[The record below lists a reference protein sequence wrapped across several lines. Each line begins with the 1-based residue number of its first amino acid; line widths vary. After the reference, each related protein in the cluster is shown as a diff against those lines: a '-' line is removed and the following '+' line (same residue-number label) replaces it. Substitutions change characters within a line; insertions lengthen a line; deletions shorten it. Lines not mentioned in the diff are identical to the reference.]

1 MPTLFKFKGP
11 KWLIP
16 LLSASV
22 ITLGLMG
29 YWHHQSLFPST
40 DDAYIK
46 AHTIQITPKVS
57 GSLSAVFI
65 QENQYVTQGQ
75 LLAQIDDAPFQ
86 LALSKAKANL
96 ERVKEQIAAADL
108 NAQAAQAHVQ
118 QAEAEWAQAKAD
130 YARKVPLLQK
140 GYLSKADGD
149 VAKKTRDVALSS
161 LHAAQSQL
169 AEALQKRGRLGDGNA
184 ELISAE
190 TDVHQ
195 AELNLSYT
203 RLIAPANGYVANFDS
218 RVGDVVNS
226 YQNLFALVETDSYWV
241 EANFK
246 ETDLKR
252 ILPGQTADITV
263 DMYPGVHW
271 QGHVESLGM
280 NSTGSFSLLPPENS
294 SANWV
299 KVTQRFPIR
308 ILINNKNSSSNQH
321 PLRLGASAQV
331 QIDTRAK

>member
-1 MPTLFKFKGP
+1 MPRLQKFHRP

-16 LLSASV
+16 LLSASL
-22 ITLGLMG
+22 ITLALIG

-46 AHTIQITPKVS
+46 AHTVQITPKVS
-57 GSLSAVFI
+57 GSLSAVLI
-65 QENQYVTQGQ
+65 HENQYVKRGQ
-75 LLAQIDDAPFQ
+75 ILALIDDAPFQ

-118 QAEAEWAQAKAD
+118 EAQAEWAQAKAD
-130 YARKVPLLQK
+130 YARKVPLLKK
-140 GYLSKADGD
+140 GYVSKADGD
-149 VAKKTRDVALSS
+149 LALKTRDVAFSS
-161 LHAAQSQL
+161 LKAAQSQL
-169 AEALQKRGRLGDGNA
+169 AEALQKRGRLGNDNA
-184 ELISAE
+184 ELKSAE

-203 RLIAPANGYVANFDS
+203 RLIAPANAYVANFDC
-218 RVGDVVNS
+218 RPGDVVNA
-226 YQNLFALVETDSYWV
+226 YQNLFALVETDAYWV

-252 ILPGQTADITV
+252 IHPGQKADITV
-263 DMYPGVHW
+263 DMYPGMHW
-271 QGHVESLGM
+271 QGEVESLGM

-308 ILINNKNSSSNQH
+308 ILIKNHQH
-321 PLRLGASAQV
+321 EALRMGASAQV
-331 QIDTRAK
+331 QIDTRAP